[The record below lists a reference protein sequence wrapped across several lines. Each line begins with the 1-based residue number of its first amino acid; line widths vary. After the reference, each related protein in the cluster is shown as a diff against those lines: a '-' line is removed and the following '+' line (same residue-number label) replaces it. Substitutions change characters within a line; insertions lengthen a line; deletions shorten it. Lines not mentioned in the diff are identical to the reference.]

1 MILVL
6 YKNGMQH
13 VDVYTIWYWQYRSV
27 YVYLIQNILL
37 FIKRK
42 PILLIAC
49 LFLSSSNQVKTSKEA
64 YMKYMSRELIC
75 ELIGILLNEL

>member
-27 YVYLIQNILL
+27 YVYLIQNIL
-37 FIKRK
+37 
-42 PILLIAC
+42 
-49 LFLSSSNQVKTSKEA
+49 
-64 YMKYMSRELIC
+64 
-75 ELIGILLNEL
+75 